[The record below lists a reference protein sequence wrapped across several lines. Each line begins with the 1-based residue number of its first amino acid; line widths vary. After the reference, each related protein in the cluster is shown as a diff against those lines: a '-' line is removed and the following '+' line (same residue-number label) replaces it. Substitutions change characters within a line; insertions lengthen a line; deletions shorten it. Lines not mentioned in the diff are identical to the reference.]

1 MKATEIINGLG
12 TIATQF
18 NYIAIIWHILFYI
31 LIISLLANWQPS
43 NRLIVILIALPLV
56 SVAVLA
62 WIYGNPFNGIT
73 FSIVALLLL
82 FFALKT
88 SSDFISTSQPLY
100 VVIGIMMI
108 IFGLIYPHFVEPNS
122 LFKYLYA
129 SPFGLV
135 PCPTLSVLIGF
146 ALVFNGFNSQAI
158 NLVLIIFGLF
168 YGLFGAFKLGVYL
181 DLGLI
186 FGTGTLLVKYIL
198 AFR

>member
-12 TIATQF
+12 TISNQF
-18 NYIAIIWHILFYI
+18 NYIAIIWHILFYL
-31 LIISLLANWQPS
+31 LIIALLANWQPS
-43 NRLIVILIALPLV
+43 NRILGIMIALPLL

-73 FSIVALLLL
+73 FSLAALLLL
-82 FFALKT
+82 FFAIKT
-88 SSDFISTSQPLY
+88 SNQPIITSQTIY

-108 IFGLIYPHFVEPNS
+108 IFGLIYPHFAETNS
-122 LFKYLYA
+122 FFKYLYS

-146 ALVFNGFNSQAI
+146 ALVFNGFGSQAI
-158 NLVLIIFGLF
+158 NLVLVIFGLF

-186 FGTGTLLVKYIL
+186 FGTGTLLVKYLL

>member
-1 MKATEIINGLG
+1 MKSTEIINGLG
-12 TIATQF
+12 TIANQF
-18 NYIAIIWHILFYI
+18 NYIAIIWHILFYL
-31 LIISLLANWQPS
+31 LIIALVAAWQPS
-43 NRLIVILIALPLV
+43 NKLLGILVALPLL

-62 WIYGNPFNGIT
+62 WMQGNPFNGTT
-73 FSIVALLLL
+73 FSIATLFML

-88 SSDFISTSQPLY
+88 SGQMTITTQPIY
-100 VVIGIMMI
+100 VVIGIAMI
-108 IFGLIYPHFVEPNS
+108 IFGLVYPHFVETNS
-122 LFKYLYA
+122 IFKYLYA
-129 SPFGLV
+129 SPFGLI

-158 NLVLIIFGLF
+158 NLILVIFGLF
-168 YGLFGAFKLGVYL
+168 YGLFGGIKLGVYL